1 MSIAYDEDYILHDA
15 SSSVYEKAAAGLE
28 GLPVREEV
36 FCFNKDGSF
45 SYSYKTGF
53 EGSPLETKLK
63 VNGKF
68 KEEKKGSKV
77 EVKLVWPPNI
87 PGIAEIQQK
96 YPSLIA
102 DKGILQSSVDKYLI
116 FC

>member
-1 MSIAYDEDYILHDA
+1 MSFEYDEDYILHDA

-28 GLPVREEV
+28 GLPIREEV
-36 FCFNKDGSF
+36 FCFNQNGTF
-45 SYSYKTGF
+45 CYSYKTGF
-53 EGSPLETKLK
+53 EGSALDTKLK

-77 EVKLVWPPNI
+77 EIKLVWPI
-87 PGIAEIQQK
+87 IAGLDEIQQK

-102 DKGILQSSVDKYLI
+102 ENGTLQSTVDKYLI